1 MLVHNGPSEMRNLF
15 TFFLGVPLVGAVGA
29 YVTLWAG
36 LGAWL
41 FVRLR
46 EGERPSIEA
55 ATP

>member
-1 MLVHNGPSEMRNLF
+1 
-15 TFFLGVPLVGAVGA
+15 VGAVGA